1 MLFGPPPRLPG
12 LGMIRTLIHIALITV
27 KTILAVIATI
37 LIVPGLGIAGTL
49 WYMRRRRA
57 RKLRPQIALEALN
70 QRYAFGDIGR
80 TEYLQ
85 NRDDILAALRSS
97 QIADSHVARSFGERV
112 KGAWRTLSTPDE
124 RTIETAN
131 DRLRRS
137 KNSATRKP
145 PEAPISAATQ
155 GFRAARLAAWSLAA
169 AIVVLSL
176 APPALRPKTGAPHS
190 LEHLI
195 IYVATGFAFG
205 LGYKR
210 KLALLAILLV
220 IFTSFIE
227 IAQLFV
233 PGRHARLS
241 DFIIDAVAV
250 CIGLVMS
257 SLLSLVA

>member
-1 MLFGPPPRLPG
+1 
-12 LGMIRTLIHIALITV
+12 MIRTLIHIASITAKAV
-27 KTILAVIATI
+27 LAVIATI

-57 RKLRPQIALEALN
+57 RRLRPQVALEALN
-70 QRYAFGDIGR
+70 QRYALGDIGR

-85 NRDDILAALRSS
+85 NRDDILAAQRSS
-97 QIADSHVARSFGERV
+97 QVTKSHATHIFGE
-112 KGAWRTLSTPDE
+112 
-124 RTIETAN
+124 
-131 DRLRRS
+131 RS

-145 PEAPISAATQ
+145 PEAPISAGTQ
-155 GFRAARLAAWSLAA
+155 GSRAARIAAWSLAA

-190 LEHLI
+190 LEHLT

-210 KLALLAILLV
+210 KLGLLAILLV
-220 IFTSFIE
+220 IFSSFIE